1 MNSTQMK
8 YPTSSKIVNPVE
20 LSRLLLTWRLK
31 NCQIVFTNGC
41 FDILHLGHVDYLEKA
56 RALGDRLVLGLNTD
70 ASVRRQNK
78 GTERPLQN
86 EEARCRLIASLQFV
100 DAVCLFDE
108 ETPIELINLVRPDI
122 LVKGDDY
129 SVETIVGAKEVL
141 AWGGNVK
148 TIPLVQ
154 GHSTTNIVNKI
165 KNSLNG

>member
-1 MNSTQMK
+1 MLMK
-8 YPTSSKIVNPVE
+8 YPTASKIVSPEE
-20 LSRLLLTWRLK
+20 LKRLIATWRLK
-31 NCQIVFTNGC
+31 NEKIVFTNGC

-56 RALGDRLVLGLNTD
+56 HAFGNRLVLGLNTD
-70 ASVRRQNK
+70 ASVKRQNK

-86 EEARCRLIASLQFV
+86 EEARCRLMASLQFV

-108 ETPIELINLVRPDI
+108 ETPINLINLVKPDF

-129 SVETIVGAKEVL
+129 SIDTIVGAKEVL
-141 AWGGNVK
+141 AWGGDVK

-165 KNSLNG
+165 KQSLHG